1 LDDNGNGTGTQTS
14 QPCRTTAPGSGTIT
28 SYTAYVVGGRLRE
41 GIWRG
46 GIGYVRN
53 VPLNSTNT
61 DIDWAQ
67 APAWQQCCSGTPTRA
82 QGGDVLSYP

>member
-1 LDDNGNGTGTQTS
+1 M
-14 QPCRTTAPGSGTIT
+14 
-28 SYTAYVVGGRLRE
+28 GGRLRE

-46 GIGYVRN
+46 GIGYVRD

-61 DIDWAQ
+61 DINWAA
-67 APAWQQCCSGTPTRA
+67 APAWQQCCSSGTPPRA